1 MSEEEVFFAR
11 KASGLVRELT
21 PWDAAVWAFGVAAVS
36 GITFYSVRLPWRFPG
51 ADPVLS
57 FFIVS
62 ALLFPIAFTLSM
74 LMSTMPRSG
83 GLYVAVS
90 RILGP
95 EVGFLTLW
103 TMVIGWGLLI
113 GLWGIV
119 SGKLFGS
126 LFVMAGIPGGEWLQT
141 PFPGAF
147 TWGLI
152 FVLIFWFTSFLGIKY
167 AKWVTRILTYIPLA
181 ALLITSAYFL
191 ILGPQN
197 ALTAFSK
204 AWNIDVSKL
213 IDTAISL
220 GYKNPSFSWAATIAS
235 FVIPLWAWTGFE
247 AITYAGGEVK
257 SPKSSMLYGF
267 NGGYLLVWF
276 MYTLIPFSLY
286 YAFGNI
292 IGPYN
297 FLYHYPEIHP
307 GENPLSSFMKPTEPS
322 VPFFAYAAFGG
333 GVLGTLM
340 ALLIL
345 LVYLKGIP
353 PVFVSTSR
361 MLFALAFDRALPPKL
376 SEVDS
381 RGSPRIAVT
390 IVAIWGIIG
399 LILAALSVDAI
410 LGILDYTMLG
420 FFWFMGIAAMLL
432 PFKKKEIY
440 ETSPIRWSIGGV
452 PLITIL
458 GLLSTVIGF
467 FVAAFSIME
476 FDYSMAS
483 VMAIFY
489 GIGFALYAWQQYRNS
504 KEGIDTSKIYSVLPP
519 A

>member
-62 ALLFPIAFTLSM
+62 ALLFPIALTLSL

-95 EVGFLTLW
+95 EIGFLTLW
-103 TMVIGWGLLI
+103 TMAIGWGLLI

-126 LFVMAGIPGGEWLQT
+126 LFVMAGIAGGEWLQS

-147 TWGLI
+147 TWGLL
-152 FVLIFWFTSFLGIKY
+152 FVLIFWLTSFLGIKY
-167 AKWVTRILTYIPLA
+167 AKWITRILTYIPLA
-181 ALLITSAYFL
+181 ALIITSIYFL
-191 ILGPQN
+191 VLGPSG
-197 ALTAFSK
+197 ALNSFST
-204 AWNIDVSKL
+204 AWNVKAQAL
-213 IDTAISL
+213 IDTAKSL
-220 GYKNPSFSWAATIAS
+220 GYKDPDFSWAATIAS

-276 MYTLIPFSLY
+276 MYVLIPFTLY
-286 YAFGNI
+286 YAFGPL

-297 FLYHYPEIHP
+297 FLYHEHPEM
-307 GENPLSSFMKPTEPS
+307 LAKLMKPTEPS
-322 VPFFAYAAFGG
+322 VPFFAYAAFNGG
-333 GVLGTLM
+333 ILGLLM
-340 ALLIL
+340 ALFIL

-390 IVAIWGIIG
+390 IVAIWGIVG
-399 LILAALSVDAI
+399 LVLAALSVDAI

-440 ETSPIRWSIGGV
+440 ETSPVRWSIGGI

-476 FDYSMAS
+476 FDYSMAT

-489 GIGFALYAWQQYRNS
+489 GIGFALYAWQQYKNA